1 MRTTTK
7 YSKKM
12 AIGPINKILIAILLI
27 ETIFLAGVIGYR
39 LGEASAYVQPIYQ
52 FTLQV
57 DPSMIEYKEENNPK
71 SEENTTDQT
80 PVEDI
85 NNEVEVIEPV
95 IENNFTNEEIDYITK
110 TVWGEARGLSKTHQA
125 GVVWTILNRYDDG
138 RFGKGII
145 SVVTAPRQFVGY
157 KSSNPVDPEIR
168 DLVIDVLDR
177 YSQEKAGIEN
187 VGRVLPKGYLYFRG
201 NGKVN
206 LFSEKC
212 NSNNIWDWSLDSP
225 YE

>member
-12 AIGPINKILIAILLI
+12 AMGSINKILVAILLV
-27 ETIFLAGVIGYR
+27 ETILLAGVIGYR

-57 DPSMIEYKEENNPK
+57 DPSMIEYKEESNPK
-71 SEENTTDQT
+71 SEENTTDQM
-80 PVEDI
+80 PDEDI
-85 NNEVEVIEPV
+85 NNDVEVVEPV
-95 IENNFTNEEIDYITK
+95 IENSFTNEEINYIAK

-125 GVVWTILNRYDDG
+125 GVVWTILNRCDDG

-145 SVVTAPRQFVGY
+145 SVVTAPKQFVGY

>member
-95 IENNFTNEEIDYITK
+95 IENNFTTEEIDYIAK

-125 GVVWTILNRYDDG
+125 GVVWTILNRCDDG

-145 SVVTAPRQFVGY
+145 SVITAPKQFVGY
-157 KSSNPVDPEIR
+157 KSINPVDPEIR
-168 DLVIDVLDR
+168 DLVVDVLDR